1 MRRRQKPQRK
11 QIKEKRQSPSL
22 DEEDE
27 EIVCERVTMK
37 ELSRNMQNMKA
48 SSVRKLTKYADDAE
62 ARGKKIYK
70 LNIGQPDLLVPEEY
84 YQRIREFNEPTVE
97 YMPSKGTPELLAAV
111 EKFYKGAGIDI
122 DQKHIYITTGGTEAI
137 MFTLL
142 ALTNPEDELLIFEPY
157 YSNYNTF
164 FTMTGVKPVAVTTYA
179 ENGFHVERAAIEAK
193 ITDKTKAIFVTNPG
207 NPTGTV
213 LTEEEVRMIA
223 DVAKE
228 HDLYI
233 ICDEVYR
240 EMVFDGRKV
249 TSFGF
254 LKDIHDRLVL
264 VDSVSKRYN
273 ACGARIGVVIS
284 MNDNILE
291 LISKLCQG
299 RLAVSTLEQ
308 YAAVGLYSTGY
319 RVINEIRDEFERRR
333 NVVYE
338 NLKKIPGVFCEKPE
352 GAFYLICKLPV
363 EDCNDFLIW
372 MLQEFDVDGETVMAA
387 PADGFYATEGLGRNE
402 IRIAYVLDEEKL
414 DKAIK
419 ILAKGLEVYNNR

>member
-1 MRRRQKPQRK
+1 MKPLSK
-11 QIKEKRQSPSL
+11 KML
-22 DEEDE
+22 D
-27 EIVCERVTMK
+27 
-37 ELSRNMQNMKA
+37 MKA
-48 SSVRKLTKYADDAE
+48 SSVRKLTRYADEAE

-70 LNIGQPDLLVPEEY
+70 LNIGQPDLHVPDEY
-84 YQRIREFNEPTVE
+84 YDRVKAFQEPTVE
-97 YMPSKGTPELLAAV
+97 YMPSQGIPELLEAV
-111 EKFYKGAGIDI
+111 ESYYNSIGIDV
-122 DQKHIYITTGGTEAI
+122 DKNHIYITTGGTEAI

-142 ALTNPEDELLIFEPY
+142 ALTNPGDEFLIFEPY

-164 FTMTGVKPVAVTTYA
+164 FTMTGAKPVAVTTYA
-179 ENGFHVERAAIEAK
+179 ENGFHVERAALEEK
-193 ITDKTKAIFVTNPG
+193 ITDKTKAIFITNPG

-213 LTEEEVRMIA
+213 LREDEIRMIA

-228 HDLYI
+228 HDLYL

-240 EMVFDGRKV
+240 EMVFDGGEI

-254 LKDIHDRLVL
+254 LEDIHDRLIL

-284 MNDNILE
+284 KNDEVLE

-308 YAAVGLYSTGY
+308 QGAVGLYSTGF
-319 RVINEIRDEFERRR
+319 RVINEIRDEFEKRR

-338 NLKKIPGVFCEKPE
+338 SLKKIPGVFCEKPE

-363 EDCNDFLIW
+363 EDTNDFLIW
-372 MLQEFDVDGETVMAA
+372 MLREFEDNGETVMAA
-387 PADGFYATEGLGRNE
+387 PADGFYATEGLGKDE
-402 IRIAYVLDEEKL
+402 IRIAYVLEPDKL
-414 DKAIK
+414 IRAIE
-419 ILAKGLEVYNNR
+419 ILGKGLEAYNKR

>member
-1 MRRRQKPQRK
+1 MKPLSK
-11 QIKEKRQSPSL
+11 KML
-22 DEEDE
+22 D
-27 EIVCERVTMK
+27 
-37 ELSRNMQNMKA
+37 MKA
-48 SSVRKLTKYADDAE
+48 SSVRKLTRYADEAE

-70 LNIGQPDLLVPEEY
+70 LNIGQPDLHVPDEY
-84 YQRIREFNEPTVE
+84 YDRVKAFQEPTVE
-97 YMPSKGTPELLAAV
+97 YMPSQGIPELLEAV
-111 EKFYKGAGIDI
+111 ESYYNSIGIDV
-122 DQKHIYITTGGTEAI
+122 DRNHIYITTGGTEAV

-142 ALTNPEDELLIFEPY
+142 ALTNPGDEFLIFEPY

-164 FTMTGVKPVAVTTYA
+164 FTMTGAKPVAVTTYA
-179 ENGFHVERAAIEAK
+179 ENGFHVERAALEEK

-213 LTEEEVRMIA
+213 LREDEIRMIA

-228 HDLYI
+228 HDLYL

-240 EMVFDGRKV
+240 EMVFDGGEI

-254 LKDIHDRLVL
+254 LEDIHDRLIL

-284 MNDNILE
+284 KNDEVLE

-308 YAAVGLYSTGY
+308 QGAVGLYSTGF
-319 RVINEIRDEFERRR
+319 RVIHEIRDEFEKRR

-338 NLKKIPGVFCEKPE
+338 SLKKIPGVFCEKPE
-352 GAFYLICKLPV
+352 GAFYMICKLPV
-363 EDCNDFLIW
+363 EDTNDFLIW
-372 MLQEFDVDGETVMAA
+372 MLREFEDNGETVMAA
-387 PADGFYATEGLGRNE
+387 PADGFYATEGLGNDE
-402 IRIAYVLDEEKL
+402 IRIAYVLESDKL
-414 DKAIK
+414 IRAIE
-419 ILAKGLEVYNNR
+419 ILGKGLEAYNKQ